1 MFYLLLN
8 NSNKENNLIIK
19 NPLSKSIE
27 KRDGMMEWKTGNLFR
42 VMFSIDFLKEKA
54 GAWKVSTSPS
64 FEQKNE
70 NV

>member
-1 MFYLLLN
+1 
-8 NSNKENNLIIK
+8 
-19 NPLSKSIE
+19 
-27 KRDGMMEWKTGNLFR
+27 MEWKMGNLFR

-64 FEQKNE
+64 SEQKNE